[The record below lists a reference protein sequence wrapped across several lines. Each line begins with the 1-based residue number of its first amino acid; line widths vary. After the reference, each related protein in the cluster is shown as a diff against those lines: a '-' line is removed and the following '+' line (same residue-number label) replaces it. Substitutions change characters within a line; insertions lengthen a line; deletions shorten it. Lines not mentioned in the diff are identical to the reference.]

1 MYNFY
6 YFIAQQNN
14 QYKDMIKQSKKDK
27 ADRILIEELLKEM
40 TKDRDSFKE
49 KFLVTYE
56 QLSESENKL
65 IDLRYEYDEQ
75 LTIYNAF

>member
-1 MYNFY
+1 
-6 YFIAQQNN
+6 
-14 QYKDMIKQSKKDK
+14 MIKQSKKDK
-27 ADRILIEELLKEM
+27 ADRILIEEMLKEM

-65 IDLRYEYDEQ
+65 VDLRYEYDEQ
-75 LTIYNAF
+75 LANYNAF